1 MVTLKAKK
9 RTILGKAT
17 RGLRNKNLI
26 PAVVYGHGFESQNIE
41 VDRTLFEKIFR
52 QVGQN
57 TIIDLV
63 IDEKTPL
70 KILIHDVQYEPLT
83 GEIIHA
89 DFYRIKEKEKVTV
102 EVNLKFIGEAS
113 VVKEKGGILVHN
125 LTEIKIEALPK
136 DLIHEIEIDISNLK
150 DFHDLI
156 RVKDIKISSAVKILQ
171 DPEEVI
177 VNIAMPRKEEEV
189 TPAPAVEAV
198 AAAPAEAGAEEKK
211 EAPAPATKKVEKKPK
226 EKK

>member
-1 MVTLKAKK
+1 MTVLKAKK
-9 RTILGKAT
+9 RSILGKAT

-26 PAVVYGHGFESQNIE
+26 PAVIYGHGFESQNIE

-52 QVGQN
+52 QVGHN
-57 TIIDLV
+57 TIIDLT

-70 KILIHDVQYEPLT
+70 KVLIHDVQYDPLK

-102 EVNLKFIGEAS
+102 EVDLKFIGEAP

-125 LTEIKIEALPK
+125 LTKIKIEALPK
-136 DLIHEIEIDISNLK
+136 DLIHEVEIDISNLK

-156 RVKDIKISSAVKILQ
+156 RVKDIKISPVVKILQ

-177 VNIAMPRKEEEV
+177 VSVAMPKKEEE
-189 TPAPAVEAV
+189 
-198 AAAPAEAGAEEKK
+198 AAPALAAEATAVSTEAVAEEKK
-211 EAPAPATKKVEKKPK
+211 EEEITVAPKVEKKPE
-226 EKK
+226 EKKS